1 MGAPAVV
8 MGDRIMATCVH
19 PVPAAAGAPVPTPM
33 PFSSPLLDGLASSVL
48 IGGKPAAVLG
58 SAGLNVPPHVGIT
71 DAFSPPNLQRG
82 TVLGGS
88 ATVLFEGKP
97 AARTGS
103 PSKACIVPGTLTG
116 TGTTVLI
123 GG

>member
-1 MGAPAVV
+1 
-8 MGDRIMATCVH
+8 MGDKITATCVH
-19 PVPAAAGAPVPTPM
+19 PVPSPGGAPVPTPL
-33 PFSSPLLDGLASSVL
+33 PFSAPLLDSLASSVL
-48 IGGKPAAVLG
+48 IGGKPAIVVG
-58 SAGLNVPPHVGIT
+58 SAGLNALPHAGIT

-103 PSKACIVPGTLTG
+103 PVKACIVPGTLAG
-116 TGTTVLI
+116 TATTVLI

>member
-1 MGAPAVV
+1 
-8 MGDRIMATCVH
+8 MGDKITATCVH
-19 PVPAAAGAPVPTPM
+19 PVPAAAGAPVPTAM
-33 PFSSPLLDGLASSVL
+33 PFSAMLLQSLATSVL
-48 IGGKPAAVLG
+48 IEGKAAAVVG
-58 SAGLNVPPHVGIT
+58 SAGLNVPPHVGIS

-88 ATVLFEGKP
+88 ATVLIEGQP

-103 PSKACIVPGTLTG
+103 PAKACLVPGTLTG
-116 TGTTVLI
+116 TATTVLI